1 MVCPDCG
8 AEILEGS
15 EVCTE
20 CSKIQKKYGKDFA
33 LAALVLGIL
42 SMVIFP
48 YLYAPLAVVA
58 AVLAKRQNYQG
69 KMHLIGIIL
78 SLVALVGWILF
89 RIIF

>member
-8 AEILEGS
+8 AEIPEGS

-20 CSKIQKKYGKDFA
+20 CSKTKKKYGKDFA

-48 YLYAPLAVVA
+48 YLYAPLSVVA
-58 AVLAKRQNYQG
+58 AAFAKRQDYHG
-69 KMHLIGIIL
+69 KMHLIGVVL

-89 RIIF
+89 RLFF